1 MGHVPL
7 TWCYLATEEL
17 VKEAQRNNILTT
29 VIIIIVNYLAFKCCG
44 KCLHVFPYLIP
55 ITAH

>member
-29 VIIIIVNYLAFKCCG
+29 VIIIIVNYLAFKC
-44 KCLHVFPYLIP
+44 
-55 ITAH
+55 